1 MVWQSRCWRDCA
13 EVVLTAQVLSQPA
26 VLYASGDL
34 AKLSYFEREREM
46 MAKWCGKRFKYDD
59 AGNVLEVTPIDGWTS
74 PVAEAQVWLRRQY
87 CLRL

>member
-13 EVVLTAQVLSQPA
+13 EVVLTAQVL
-26 VLYASGDL
+26 YASGDL
-34 AKLSYFEREREM
+34 SKLTYFEREREM

-74 PVAEAQVWLRRQY
+74 PVAEAQVCLRRQY

>member
-34 AKLSYFEREREM
+34 SKLSYFEREREM

-59 AGNVLEVTPIDGWTS
+59 AGNVLEVTRIDGWTS
-74 PVAEAQVWLRRQY
+74 PVVEAQVWLRRQY